1 MLLNF
6 LQFNSMVAYTST
18 AFPEPLS
25 PEEEEKYI
33 DLMLKGDTNARNILI
48 EHNLRLVA
56 HVAKKY
62 TNYQKDSDELIS
74 IGTVGLIKGISTYK
88 NTKGSRLATYTARCI
103 DNEILMYL
111 RSAKKLQN
119 NISLQSAV
127 GIDKEGNEVTLEEK
141 LADPTPSVEETL
153 SSNAEQKVLQQM
165 VLGQQVFLQVL
176 LSFPS
181 FVYAYGTLQA
191 NIVLELFCRTQIHQ
205 NFIVYTSGCI
215 GSKSTAFSIFIS

>member
-153 SSNAEQKVLQQM
+153 SSNAEQKVLQSLIDK
-165 VLGQQVFLQVL
+165 VLTIREKFIINLRYGLNNTQEKTQREIASSIGISRSYVSRIEKKA
-176 LSFPS
+176 LSKLRK
-181 FVYAYGTLQA
+181 AM
-191 NIVLELFCRTQIHQ
+191 ND
-205 NFIVYTSGCI
+205 
-215 GSKSTAFSIFIS
+215 IFE

>member
-62 TNYQKDSDELIS
+62 TNYQKDIDELIS

-153 SSNAEQKVLQQM
+153 SSNAEQKVLQSLIDK
-165 VLGQQVFLQVL
+165 VLTSREKFIINLRYGLNNTQEKTPREIASSIGISRSYVSRIEKKA
-176 LSFPS
+176 LSKLRK
-181 FVYAYGTLQA
+181 AM
-191 NIVLELFCRTQIHQ
+191 ND
-205 NFIVYTSGCI
+205 
-215 GSKSTAFSIFIS
+215 IFE

>member
-153 SSNAEQKVLQQM
+153 SSNAEQKVLQSLIDK
-165 VLGQQVFLQVL
+165 VLTSREKFIINLRYGLNNTQEKTQREIASSIGISRSYVSRIEKKA
-176 LSFPS
+176 LSKLRK
-181 FVYAYGTLQA
+181 AM
-191 NIVLELFCRTQIHQ
+191 ND
-205 NFIVYTSGCI
+205 NFE
-215 GSKSTAFSIFIS
+215 

>member
-1 MLLNF
+1 
-6 LQFNSMVAYTST
+6 MVAYTST

-153 SSNAEQKVLQQM
+153 SSNAEQKVLQSLIDK
-165 VLGQQVFLQVL
+165 VLTSREKFIINLRYGLNNTQEKTQREIASSIGISRSYVSRIEKKA
-176 LSFPS
+176 LSKLRK
-181 FVYAYGTLQA
+181 AM
-191 NIVLELFCRTQIHQ
+191 ND
-205 NFIVYTSGCI
+205 
-215 GSKSTAFSIFIS
+215 IFE

>member
-33 DLMLKGDTNARNILI
+33 DLILKGDTNARNILI

-153 SSNAEQKVLQQM
+153 SSNAEQKVLQSLIDK
-165 VLGQQVFLQVL
+165 VLTSREKFIINLRYGLNNTQEKTQREIASSIGISRSYVSRIEKKA
-176 LSFPS
+176 LSKLRK
-181 FVYAYGTLQA
+181 AM
-191 NIVLELFCRTQIHQ
+191 ND
-205 NFIVYTSGCI
+205 
-215 GSKSTAFSIFIS
+215 IFE

>member
-153 SSNAEQKVLQQM
+153 SSNAEQKILQSLIDKVLTSREKFIINLRYGLNNTQEKTQREIASSIGISRSY
-165 VLGQQVFLQVL
+165 VSRIEKKA
-176 LSFPS
+176 LSKLRK
-181 FVYAYGTLQA
+181 AM
-191 NIVLELFCRTQIHQ
+191 ND
-205 NFIVYTSGCI
+205 
-215 GSKSTAFSIFIS
+215 IFE

>member
-18 AFPEPLS
+18 TFPEPLS

-153 SSNAEQKVLQQM
+153 SSNAEQKVLQSLIDK
-165 VLGQQVFLQVL
+165 VLTSREKFIINLRYGLNNTQEKTQREIASSIGISRSYVSRIEKKA
-176 LSFPS
+176 LSKLRK
-181 FVYAYGTLQA
+181 AM
-191 NIVLELFCRTQIHQ
+191 ND
-205 NFIVYTSGCI
+205 
-215 GSKSTAFSIFIS
+215 IFE

>member
-103 DNEILMYL
+103 DNEILMDL

-153 SSNAEQKVLQQM
+153 SSNAEQKVLQSLIDK
-165 VLGQQVFLQVL
+165 VLTSREKFIINLRYGLNNTQEKTQREIASSIGISRSYVSRIEKKA
-176 LSFPS
+176 LSKLRK
-181 FVYAYGTLQA
+181 AM
-191 NIVLELFCRTQIHQ
+191 ND
-205 NFIVYTSGCI
+205 
-215 GSKSTAFSIFIS
+215 IFE

>member
-33 DLMLKGDTNARNILI
+33 DLTLKGDTNARNILI

-153 SSNAEQKVLQQM
+153 SNNAEQKVLQSLIDK
-165 VLGQQVFLQVL
+165 VLTSREKFIINLRYGLNNKQEKTQREIASSIGISRSYVSRIEKKA
-176 LSFPS
+176 LSKLRK
-181 FVYAYGTLQA
+181 AM
-191 NIVLELFCRTQIHQ
+191 ND
-205 NFIVYTSGCI
+205 
-215 GSKSTAFSIFIS
+215 IFE

>member
-153 SSNAEQKVLQQM
+153 SSNAEQKVLQSLIDK
-165 VLGQQVFLQVL
+165 VLTSREKFIINLR
-176 LSFPS
+176 
-181 FVYAYGTLQA
+181 YGL
-191 NIVLELFCRTQIHQ
+191 NNTQEKTQREIA
-205 NFIVYTSGCI
+205 SSI
-215 GSKSTAFSIFIS
+215 GISRSYVSRIEKKAL

>member
-48 EHNLRLVA
+48 EHNLMLVA

-153 SSNAEQKVLQQM
+153 SSNAEQKVLQSLIDK
-165 VLGQQVFLQVL
+165 VLTSREKFIINLRYGLNNTQEKTQREIASSIGISRSYVSRIEKKA
-176 LSFPS
+176 LSKLRK
-181 FVYAYGTLQA
+181 AM
-191 NIVLELFCRTQIHQ
+191 ND
-205 NFIVYTSGCI
+205 
-215 GSKSTAFSIFIS
+215 IFE

>member
-1 MLLNF
+1 ML
-6 LQFNSMVAYTST
+6 
-18 AFPEPLS
+18 E
-25 PEEEEKYI
+25 
-33 DLMLKGDTNARNILI
+33 GDTNARNILI

-62 TNYQKDSDELIS
+62 TNYLKDSDELIS

-103 DNEILMYL
+103 ENEILMYL

-153 SSNAEQKVLQQM
+153 SSNAEQKVLQSLIYK
-165 VLGQQVFLQVL
+165 VLTKREKFIINLRYGLNNKQEKTQREIASSIGISRSYVSRIEKKA
-176 LSFPS
+176 LSKLRK
-181 FVYAYGTLQA
+181 AM
-191 NIVLELFCRTQIHQ
+191 ND
-205 NFIVYTSGCI
+205 
-215 GSKSTAFSIFIS
+215 IFE

>member
-18 AFPEPLS
+18 AFSEPLS

-153 SSNAEQKVLQQM
+153 SSNAEQKVLQSLIDK
-165 VLGQQVFLQVL
+165 VLTSREKFIINLRYGLNNTQEKTQREIASSIGISRSYVSRIEKKA
-176 LSFPS
+176 LSKLRK
-181 FVYAYGTLQA
+181 AM
-191 NIVLELFCRTQIHQ
+191 ND
-205 NFIVYTSGCI
+205 
-215 GSKSTAFSIFIS
+215 IFE

>member
-153 SSNAEQKVLQQM
+153 LDKVLTSREKFIINLRYGLNNTQEKTQREIASSIGISRSY
-165 VLGQQVFLQVL
+165 VSRIEKKA
-176 LSFPS
+176 LSKLRK
-181 FVYAYGTLQA
+181 AM
-191 NIVLELFCRTQIHQ
+191 ND
-205 NFIVYTSGCI
+205 
-215 GSKSTAFSIFIS
+215 IFE